1 LTFEQRFK
9 RSLASLFRIFLRSRI
24 SPPPSP
30 DRVKSILIVR
40 QHNQLGDMLC
50 VVPLLRALR
59 QRYPDAYLALMASPV
74 NVDVMR
80 CNRYLDEVILYDKR
94 EYLEHGRIHLI
105 SLIKFVRRLRARKFT
120 VALVPSTVST
130 SFTSDLLAYLSG
142 AQCRI
147 GAGTLSGHPN
157 KSAFLFTVPVD
168 LDWKSTPDRHQTL
181 RNIDSAANLD
191 LGRPSVLSLEITLS
205 AEEENAG
212 RALVEQVKKGRRY
225 AIGYH
230 PGAGKPPNR
239 WPSNRFASLI
249 STLSKEL
256 DAAAIVTC
264 GPMDLDVVKE
274 VESGLEESLYLL
286 TGQPIRRVASVLKSV
301 DLVVTNDT
309 GIMHVAAAVGVP
321 VLSLFGP
328 TSPEQWAPQG
338 EHHRYIVGEN
348 GDIRTI
354 QLEKVVENARSMI
367 CC

>member
-1 LTFEQRFK
+1 
-9 RSLASLFRIFLRSRI
+9 
-24 SPPPSP
+24 
-30 DRVKSILIVR
+30 
-40 QHNQLGDMLC
+40 MLC

-80 CNRYLDEVILYDKR
+80 GNRYLDEVILYDKR
-94 EYLEHGRIHLI
+94 EFLEHGRLHLI
-105 SLIKFVRRLRARKFT
+105 SFFKFVRSLRARKFT

-142 AQCRI
+142 APCRI
-147 GAGTLSGHPN
+147 GAGVLNGHSN
-157 KSAFLFTVPVD
+157 KSAFLFTVPLA
-168 LDWKSTPDRHQTL
+168 LDWESTPDRHQTV
-181 RNIDSAANLD
+181 RNIDSAADLD
-191 LGRPSVLSLEITLS
+191 LGHPSNLSLEITLL
-205 AEEENAG
+205 AEEEKAG
-212 RALVEQVKKGRRY
+212 HALVEQVKRGKRY
-225 AIGYH
+225 VVGYH

-239 WPSNRFASLI
+239 WPSDRFASVI
-249 STLSKEL
+249 SQLSKEL

-274 VESGLEESLYLL
+274 LEKGLDGSFYLL
-286 TGQPIRRVASVLKSV
+286 TGQPIRRVAAILKSV
-301 DLVVTNDT
+301 DLVITNDT

-338 EHHRYIVGEN
+338 ERHRYIAGEN

-354 QLEKVVENARSMI
+354 ALEKVVENARSMI
-367 CC
+367 CS